1 MAVHCSVIRTLRHNG
16 LNRLYKRGD
25 RKKIR
30 PDLVARVS
38 SILLAL
44 DAANK
49 PSDLDLPRYRIHPLK
64 GALKDYWSVYVSANW
79 PIVFRFQDG
88 DVYDVDLVDYH

>member
-1 MAVHCSVIRTLRHNG
+1 MGTGLPVPINSAFPKPCFQERKSTRARHSPADLSLAYVYRMAVHCSVIRTLRHRG

-30 PDLVARVS
+30 PD
-38 SILLAL
+38 
-44 DAANK
+44 
-49 PSDLDLPRYRIHPLK
+49 
-64 GALKDYWSVYVSANW
+64 
-79 PIVFRFQDG
+79 G